1 MVILHP
7 PKENINKILLGNI
20 LSLFP
25 LSLSKIIILTENK
38 LFLLDAM
45 ALIYRAYYAFKNNPR
60 VNSKGVNTSAAFGFA
75 NTLFDVLR
83 KEQPTHIGVAFDTIA
98 PTVRHEGY
106 ELYKAHREETPED
119 IISSLPVIHELLHA
133 FKIPVLFVD
142 GFEAD
147 DVIGT
152 LAKQAEAAGWL
163 TYMMTSDKDFGQL
176 VSDRTLIYRP
186 GKFGGDVDILGVKEV
201 CEKFGVSNPLQVID
215 MLGLWGD
222 ASDNIPGIPGVGE
235 VTARKLLAEFGS
247 VENLVAHPEKVANEK
262 LRQKVIDFKDQA
274 LMSKS
279 LATIILDVPIAF
291 EPDKLVMEPPDE
303 QRLKR
308 LFDELEFRAL
318 GERVFKWAGS
328 FNSEKR
334 KAKSE
339 IEDKSEKR
347 KAKSE
352 IEDKSEKRKAK
363 SEIEDKSEK
372 RKAKSENSGPDLFS
386 DLDEPVKN
394 QETTTNEISPFH
406 DFAISP
412 SDISLATISDTR
424 HTYVLVT
431 TQEARHD
438 LIRCLKESKTFC
450 FDTETTGIDPNN
462 SELVGMSFSVKPH
475 EACYVPLP
483 ENYHETELIV
493 QEFKEVL
500 EDPKIEKVGQNMK
513 FDIAIL
519 KWYGIDVKV
528 PMFDTML
535 AHYLIQPDMRHNM
548 DLLSEIYLK
557 YKPVAIETLIGK
569 KGANQL
575 SMRTVDTET
584 VKEYA
589 AEDAD
594 VTLQL
599 KDVFEPMLA
608 ESDTRK
614 LFDEIE
620 IPLIPV
626 LASMEKEGVRIDSS
640 VLNEYSV
647 ELERE
652 VLRITEEIFKDAG
665 TSFNISSPKQLGE
678 ILYDRLKIV
687 EKPKQTKTKQYSTS
701 EDVLTKLEA
710 KHPIISKILEYRSL
724 TKLKSTYVDVL
735 PLLVSHRDNRIHTS
749 YNQAVAATGRL
760 SSNNPNLQNIPI
772 RTEKGREIRKAF
784 VPRNENYTL
793 LSADYSQIE
802 LRIIASMSGDK
813 NMIEAFKN
821 GEDIH
826 QATAAKIYNTPLAE
840 VSKDMRR
847 NAKMVNFG
855 IIYGI
860 SSFGLSERSGMSRKE
875 AADVIKQYFEQY
887 PGIKAY
893 MDNTIAF
900 ARANGYVETLMKR
913 RRYLRDINSGNANVR
928 GFAERNAI
936 NAPVQGTAAD
946 MIKIAMIRI
955 FDEIEKRKFRS
966 RMILQVHD
974 ELVFDVHQ
982 AEVEDVKKIVET
994 GMKNAMLLDVPV
1006 EVDMNTGENWLLAH

>member
-1 MVILHP
+1 MS
-7 PKENINKILLGNI
+7 NK
-20 LSLFP
+20 
-25 LSLSKIIILTENK
+25 K

-60 VNSKGVNTSAAFGFA
+60 VSSKGVNTSAVFGFA

-83 KEQPTHIGVAFDTIA
+83 KEKPTHIGVAFDTIA

-106 ELYKAHREETPED
+106 EFYKAHREETPED
-119 IISSLPVIHELLHA
+119 IISSLPYIHELLHG

-152 LAKQAEAAGWL
+152 LAKQA
-163 TYMMTSDKDFGQL
+163 MTSDKDFGQL
-176 VSDRTLIYRP
+176 VSGTTLIYKP
-186 GKFGGDVDILGVKEV
+186 GKFGGDVEILGVKEV
-201 CEKFGVSNPLQVID
+201 CEKFGISRPEQVID

-247 VENLVAHPEKVANEK
+247 VENLVEHPGKVANEK
-262 LRQKVIDFKDQA
+262 LRQKVIEFKDQA
-274 LMSKS
+274 LMSKN

-291 EPDKLVMEPPDE
+291 EPDKLIMESPDE
-303 QRLKR
+303 LRLKR

-318 GERVFKWAGS
+318 GERVFKWAETLGREEGRKEERD
-328 FNSEKR
+328 EKR
-334 KAKSE
+334 E
-339 IEDKSEKR
+339 EGR
-347 KAKSE
+347 KAEGKEGRGE
-352 IEDKSEKRKAK
+352 IH
-363 SEIEDKSEK
+363 
-372 RKAKSENSGPDLFS
+372 PDLFS
-386 DLDEPVKN
+386 DLPHVLPH
-394 QETTTNEISPFH
+394 EIPHEIHH
-406 DFAISP
+406 DLPHEIHH
-412 SDISLATISDTR
+412 DISSTP
-424 HTYVLVT
+424 HTYHLVT
-431 TQEARHD
+431 TPETRRS
-438 LIRCLKESKTFC
+438 LISILKNHKTFC
-450 FDTETTGIDPNN
+450 FDTETTGVDPNN
-462 SELVGMSFSVKPH
+462 SELVGMSFSVKLH
-475 EACYVPLP
+475 EAYYIPFP

-500 EDPKIEKVGQNMK
+500 EDPMIEKVGQNMK
-513 FDIAIL
+513 FDLAIL
-519 KWYGIDVKV
+519 KWYGIDVKT

-548 DLLSEIYLK
+548 DFLSEIYLK
-557 YKPVAIETLIGK
+557 YKPVPIESLIGK
-569 KGANQL
+569 KGSGQL

-599 KDVFEPMLA
+599 KNVFEPLLA
-608 ESDTRK
+608 GSDTRK

-626 LASMEKEGVRIDSS
+626 LASMEKEGVRIDAS
-640 VLNEYSV
+640 VLNEYSG
-647 ELERE
+647 ELEKE
-652 VLRITEEIFKDAG
+652 VLITQEEIYKDAG
-665 TSFNISSPKQLGE
+665 TTFNISSPKQLGE

-735 PLLVSHRDNRIHTS
+735 PGLVSARDNRIHTS

-813 NMIEAFKN
+813 NMIEAFRK

-826 QATAAKIYNTPLAE
+826 QATAAKIYNLKPSE

-875 AADVIKQYFEQY
+875 ASDVIRQYFEQY
-887 PGIKAY
+887 PGIREY

-913 RRYLRDINSGNANVR
+913 RRYLRDIHSNNANVR

-955 FDEIEKRKFRS
+955 FDEFEKRGLRS

-994 GMKNAMLLDVPV
+994 GMKNALLLDVPV
-1006 EVDMNTGENWLLAH
+1006 EVDMNTGANWLLAH

>member
-1 MVILHP
+1 
-7 PKENINKILLGNI
+7 LLGNI
-20 LSLFP
+20 FCRIAVSLPKTKVLSE
-25 LSLSKIIILTENK
+25 KK

-60 VNSKGVNTSAAFGFA
+60 VSSKGVNTSAVFGFA

-83 KEQPTHIGVAFDTIA
+83 KEKPTHIGVAFDTIA

-106 ELYKAHREETPED
+106 EFYKSHREETPED
-119 IISSLPVIHELLHA
+119 IISSLPLIHELLHA
-133 FKIPVLFVD
+133 FNIPVLFVD

-152 LAKQAEAAGWL
+152 LAKRAEAEGFI

-176 VSDRTLIYRP
+176 VSATTLVYKP
-186 GKFGGDVDILGVKEV
+186 GKFGGEVEILGVKEV
-201 CEKFGVSNPLQVID
+201 CEKFGISNPLQVID

-247 VENLVAHPEKVANEK
+247 VENLVEHPEKVANEK
-262 LRQKVIDFKDQA
+262 LRQKVIEFKDQA

-279 LATIILDVPIAF
+279 LATIILDVPLPF
-291 EPDKLVMEPPDE
+291 EPSKLLVEPPDE

-318 GERVFKWAGS
+318 GERVFKWAEGLNKNEYRITNNEFRIS
-328 FNSEKR
+328 NETETV
-334 KAKSE
+334 AKP
-339 IEDKSEKR
+339 
-347 KAKSE
+347 
-352 IEDKSEKRKAK
+352 
-363 SEIEDKSEK
+363 
-372 RKAKSENSGPDLFS
+372 PDLFS
-386 DLDEPVKN
+386 DLESPAEPS
-394 QETTTNEISPFH
+394 ETTPK
-406 DFAISP
+406 
-412 SDISLATISDTR
+412 DISLPHYLATSLPVLSTISDTP

-431 TQEARHD
+431 TPEDRRS
-438 LIRCLKESKTFC
+438 LIRSLKESKTFC

-462 SELVGMSFSVKPH
+462 SELVGMSFSVNPH
-475 EACYVPLP
+475 EAWYIPLP
-483 ENYHETELIV
+483 ENYHEAEMIV
-493 QEFKEVL
+493 QEFREVL
-500 EDPKIEKVGQNMK
+500 EDQAIEKVGQNMK

-519 KWYGIDVKV
+519 KWYDVNVKT

-557 YKPVAIETLIGK
+557 YKPVSIETLIGK
-569 KGANQL
+569 KGSGQL
-575 SMRTVDTET
+575 SMRTVDIET

-599 KDVFEPMLA
+599 KNVFEPMLA

-626 LASMEKEGVRIDSS
+626 LASMEKEGVRIDSG
-640 VLNEYSV
+640 VLNEYSG
-647 ELERE
+647 ELEKE
-652 VLRITEEIFKDAG
+652 VAKIQEEIFGLAG
-665 TSFNISSPKQLGE
+665 TTFNISSPKQLGD
-678 ILYDRLKIV
+678 ILYERLKIV
-687 EKPKQTKTKQYSTS
+687 EKPKQTKTKQNSTS
-701 EDVLTKLEA
+701 EDVLAKLEA

-735 PLLVSHRDNRIHTS
+735 PGLVSPRDNRIHTS

-813 NMIEAFKN
+813 NMIAAFKN

-826 QATAAKIYNTPLAE
+826 QATAAKIYATEPSA
-840 VSKDMRR
+840 VTKDMRR

-875 AADVIKQYFEQY
+875 ASDVIKQYFEQY
-887 PGIKAY
+887 PGIREY

-955 FDEIEKRKFRS
+955 FDEIEKLKLRS

-974 ELVFDVHQ
+974 ELVFDVHLP
-982 AEVEDVKKIVET
+982 EVDDVKKIVAE
-994 GMKNAMLLDVPV
+994 GMKNAMHLDVPV
-1006 EVDMNTGENWLLAH
+1006 EIDMNTGENWLLAH

>member
-1 MVILHP
+1 
-7 PKENINKILLGNI
+7 
-20 LSLFP
+20 
-25 LSLSKIIILTENK
+25 
-38 LFLLDAM
+38 M

-60 VNSKGVNTSAAFGFA
+60 VSSKGVNTSAVFGFA
-75 NTLFDVLR
+75 NTLFDVLK
-83 KEQPTHIGVAFDTIA
+83 KEKPTHIGVAFDTIA

-106 ELYKAHREETPED
+106 EFYKAHREETPED
-119 IISSLPVIHELLHA
+119 IISSLPYIHELLHG
-133 FKIPVLFVD
+133 FNIPVLFMD

-152 LAKQAEAAGWL
+152 LAKKAEAEGWT

-176 VSDRTLIYRP
+176 VSDRTLIYKP
-186 GKFGGDVDILGVKEV
+186 GKFGGDVEILGVKEV
-201 CEKFGVSNPLQVID
+201 CEKFGISRPEQVID

-235 VTARKLLAEFGS
+235 VTARKLLVEFGS
-247 VENLVAHPEKVANEK
+247 VENLVDHPEKVTNEK
-262 LRQKVIDFKDQA
+262 LRQKVIEFKDQA
-274 LMSKS
+274 LMSKQ

-291 EPDKLVMEPPDE
+291 EPEKLLMDPPDE

-318 GERVFKWAGS
+318 GERVFKWAETLGRGETLEES
-328 FNSEKR
+328 RAEESDEKR
-334 KAKSE
+334 GKSG
-339 IEDKSEKR
+339 D
-347 KAKSE
+347 
-352 IEDKSEKRKAK
+352 
-363 SEIEDKSEK
+363 
-372 RKAKSENSGPDLFS
+372 ENRRDPQHDLFHDLQPDLPH
-386 DLDEPVKN
+386 DLPR
-394 QETTTNEISPFH
+394 
-406 DFAISP
+406 
-412 SDISLATISDTR
+412 TISDTP
-424 HTYVLVT
+424 HTYHLVAT
-431 TQEARHD
+431 PEARRD
-438 LIRCLKESKTFC
+438 LIRLLQQQKTFC
-450 FDTETTGIDPNN
+450 FDTETTGLDPNN

-475 EACYVPLP
+475 EAYYIPLP
-483 ENYHETELIV
+483 ENYHETGLIL
-493 QEFKEVL
+493 QEFKAAL
-500 EDPKIEKVGQNMK
+500 EDEKIEKVGQNMK
-513 FDIAIL
+513 FDLAIL
-519 KWYGIDVKV
+519 KWYDIHVKT

-535 AHYLIQPDMRHNM
+535 AHYLIQPDLRHIM
-548 DLLSEIYLK
+548 DYLSETYLK
-557 YKPVAIETLIGK
+557 YKPVPIEALIGK
-569 KGANQL
+569 KGSGQL

-584 VKEYA
+584 IKEYA

-599 KDVFEPMLA
+599 KNVFEPMLA

-626 LASMEKEGVRIDSS
+626 LASMEKEGVRIDAS
-640 VLNEYSV
+640 VLNEYSG
-647 ELERE
+647 ELEKE
-652 VLRITEEIFKDAG
+652 VLITKEEIFKDAG
-665 TSFNISSPKQLGE
+665 TTFNISSPKQLGE

-687 EKPKQTKTKQYSTS
+687 EKPKQTKTKQHSTS
-701 EDVLTKLEA
+701 EDVLSKLEA

-735 PLLVSHRDNRIHTS
+735 PGLVSPRDNRIHTS

-813 NMIEAFKN
+813 NMIAAFKN

-826 QATAAKIYNTPLAE
+826 QATAAKIYNIKLSE
-840 VSKDMRR
+840 VSKELRQ

-875 AADVIKQYFEQY
+875 ASDVIKQYFEQY
-887 PGIKAY
+887 PGIKEY
-893 MDNTIAF
+893 MDNTITF

-913 RRYLRDINSGNANVR
+913 RRYLRDIHSNNANVR

-955 FDEIEKRKFRS
+955 FGKFEHLKLRS

-982 AEVEDVKKIVET
+982 SEVEDVKKIVEA
-994 GMKNAMLLDVPV
+994 GMKNALLLDVPV
-1006 EVDMNTGENWLLAH
+1006 EVDMNTGANWLLAH